1 MFLRKNKFIL
11 LFGFFISIIVL
22 CNYQFFKI
30 EYLKFN
36 GFQVFENH
44 SIKYSNFNNYTGDF
58 ENPKYSNSINS
69 LTNIILLNG
78 RNSTFESMRSGTDYT
93 RNLFTELES
102 FSNNNNFNFIFFE
115 IGADLY
121 NLGNLNS
128 NQIDLNRLELFLKS
142 LNEKNKN
149 ILIGMSY
156 GGIISE
162 YISNFYPK
170 IKKMPAWSR
179 KTLQSLC
186 SGIDPLWLERNS
198 HRIPILKN
206 YKNISNKFPKLLN
219 ALASENS
226 LDFFNRAS
234 SYISQDDLRKLYPHY
249 VPRFSTNTAP
259 KNDQMISYWGMVDI
273 QTYLEGDILTKV
285 DRATMAVALE
295 GRDPFLDHK
304 IVEFSLKLSD
314 HHKIRQQT
322 TKYLLRKIL
331 YKYVPQKLI
340 ERPKQGFSIPV
351 QQWLMHSLKDSLLAL
366 SSDQDFI
373 QCFEFNS
380 LELQQII
387 QNFLKQRQYI
397 NPHFIW
403 FLYTLYQ
410 WYLRWIKK

>member
-44 SIKYSNFNNYTGDF
+44 SIKYSNFNNYNGDF

-69 LTNIILLNG
+69 STNIILLNG

-170 IKKMPAWSR
+170 IKVISIGGSIRDNEFSFNNFSNAFDDIKFNTNKNIINVIGSR
-179 KTLQSLC
+179 DGNFENYIKKKYDKIFVYKGHHYITDEAIS
-186 SGIDPLWLERNS
+186 
-198 HRIPILKN
+198 ILKEIIIN
-206 YKNISNKFPKLLN
+206 
-219 ALASENS
+219 
-226 LDFFNRAS
+226 
-234 SYISQDDLRKLYPHY
+234 
-249 VPRFSTNTAP
+249 
-259 KNDQMISYWGMVDI
+259 
-273 QTYLEGDILTKV
+273 LE
-285 DRATMAVALE
+285 
-295 GRDPFLDHK
+295 
-304 IVEFSLKLSD
+304 
-314 HHKIRQQT
+314 
-322 TKYLLRKIL
+322 
-331 YKYVPQKLI
+331 
-340 ERPKQGFSIPV
+340 
-351 QQWLMHSLKDSLLAL
+351 
-366 SSDQDFI
+366 
-373 QCFEFNS
+373 
-380 LELQQII
+380 
-387 QNFLKQRQYI
+387 
-397 NPHFIW
+397 
-403 FLYTLYQ
+403 
-410 WYLRWIKK
+410 